1 MEYLNLF
8 KRTFSWFF
16 RKDKILM
23 LIIFA
28 GIGIRIFY
36 LSYTDYNIRSYDTDG
51 HIEYIKY
58 VAEKSQ
64 IPRGEQC
71 WECHQMPLYYL
82 LAGFFYRFL
91 QAVGMSQL
99 NFALQ
104 GLSLA
109 FFAVFLFFGVKT
121 FKLIIKE
128 KTYFRIATLILFFWP
143 GGVMN
148 SIRISNDSLFYSFW
162 AICFYF
168 LVKWIQEG
176 ERKNFYIASVFVLL
190 SLFTKT
196 SGLILVVL
204 VMVALLFKVLLAPS
218 ETIKHISRIFVAIG
232 YYQREIMVFFL
243 ITILGLSVI
252 YYKNFFYFEKKGEM
266 AQNRDFFARTV
277 KNDSLNGALK
287 VDNNIS
293 NYLWFDIGMHNKKV
307 FTSSWIDD
315 GGRQYFWNYLL
326 KTSLFG
332 EFDTNHYDKKGSPW
346 PWATY
351 LNGLALVLFLCVLF
365 GVTFILLKNIFYL
378 FKGNNNSIL
387 PLFILSSLFI
397 PLAVLMSYRIKA
409 PYACNNDFRFIL
421 PTMIPLT
428 FIYVEWLKIWDKKR
442 KLIRMIGI
450 SVLILMA
457 ILSTIFFVSISGY
470 FT

>member
-1 MEYLNLF
+1 MF
-8 KRTFSWFF
+8 KKISNWFF
-16 RKDKILM
+16 RKDKVLM

-28 GIGIRIFY
+28 GIGIRFFY
-36 LSYTDYNIRSYDTDG
+36 LSYTDYNVRSYDTDG

-58 VAEKSQ
+58 VAEKLQ

-82 LAGFFYRFL
+82 LAGFFFKFF
-91 QAVGMSQL
+91 QAIGTIQL
-99 NFALQ
+99 NFVLQ
-104 GLSLA
+104 SLSL
-109 FFAVFLFFGVKT
+109 FLCILFLFFGVKALR
-121 FKLIIKE
+121 LIIKE
-128 KTYFRIATLILFFWP
+128 KSYLRIATLFLFFWP
-143 GGVMN
+143 GSILN
-148 SIRISNDSLFYSFW
+148 SIRISNDSLFYALW

-176 ERKNFYIASVFVLL
+176 GRKNFYIASVVVLF

-204 VMVALLFKVLLAPS
+204 AMVALLLKVLFEKP
-218 ETIKHISRIFVAIG
+218 ETIRHISRIFVAVG
-232 YYQREIMVFFL
+232 YYRREIIVFF
-243 ITILGLSVI
+243 IVAVLGLSAI
-252 YYKNFFYFEKKGEM
+252 SYKNFFYFEKKGELK
-266 AQNRDFFARTV
+266 QNRDFFARTV
-277 KNDSLNGALK
+277 KNDSLNSALK
-287 VDNNIS
+287 VNNNIS
-293 NYLWFDIGMHNKKV
+293 NYLWFDAEMFNKKV

-332 EFDTNHYDKKGSPW
+332 EFDTDNYDKKGSPW

-351 LNGLALVLFLCVLF
+351 LNRLALVLFFCVLF
-365 GVTFILLKNIFYL
+365 GFAFLLLRNMFYL
-378 FKGNNNSIL
+378 FKGDGGVL

-409 PYACNNDFRFIL
+409 PFACNNDFRFIL
-421 PTMIPLT
+421 PVIISLS
-428 FIYVEWLKIWDKKR
+428 FIYIEWLKMWDKKWI
-442 KLIRMIGI
+442 LIKYLGI
-450 SVLILMA
+450 SLAIIMA
-457 ILSTIFFVSISGY
+457 FSSLLFFVSISGY